1 MGGALFDVFS
11 AITGRGSWIT
21 AVISVFSVLVVIFL
35 CLPFHEFGHGL
46 AAKLL
51 GDTTAED
58 AGRLTLNPLNYIDP
72 MGALCMAL
80 CSIGWSKPIPINL
93 NRCRKVSLNTANLIV
108 SLAGPVANIVLSF
121 VMVVICKIVVRISG
135 AAISMTTTYIITA
148 LMSAAQI
155 NTFLAALN
163 LLPIPPFDGF
173 AILQSVLPRKA
184 TIFLERNSGIIN
196 MIVFILIFTS
206 ARILMVPLSYA
217 SSGIMAFLDLITKFI
232 Y

>member
-1 MGGALFDVFS
+1 M
-11 AITGRGSWIT
+11 
-21 AVISVFSVLVVIFL
+21 

-51 GDTTAED
+51 GDNTAEEE
-58 AGRLTLNPLNYIDP
+58 GRLTLNPLNYIDP

-80 CSIGWSKPIPINL
+80 CSIGWSKPLPINL
-93 NRCRKVSLNTANLIV
+93 NRCRKTSVKTANLIV

-121 VMVVICKIVVRISG
+121 VLMVICKIILRVSG
-135 AAISMTTTYIITA
+135 AAVTDTIYYIVMA

-155 NTFLAALN
+155 NTFLAAFN

-184 TIFLERNSGIIN
+184 VIFLERNGGIIN

-206 ARILMVPLSYA
+206 ARILIVPLQYA
-217 SSGIMAFLDLITKFI
+217 SSGIMSFLDLITKFI